1 MYLSRST
8 ILLQKTQSLNL
19 AYHIGR
25 YFMLLGRVF
34 RRPEKMAIYR
44 RQFVQEVDKIGISSL
59 GIVALMSV
67 FMGAVI
73 TLQTASNMESPL
85 LPSYTVGFITRQS
98 IILEFSPTMIAL
110 ILAGKVGSN
119 IASEL
124 GTMRVT
130 EQIDALDIMGVNSA
144 GFLILPKVLAGVFI
158 IPFLIVISMF
168 LGVFGGWFICIV
180 TGIVTSNEYI
190 HGIQYDFRQFHVY
203 YGLIKTLVFA
213 FIITSVSSY
222 QGYYAKGS
230 ALEVGK
236 SSTQAVVYSSI
247 LILVLNY
254 IITQL
259 VLI

>member
-1 MYLSRST
+1 M
-8 ILLQKTQSLNL
+8 
-19 AYHIGR
+19 
-25 YFMLLGRVF
+25 GRVF

-44 RQFVQEVDKIGISSL
+44 RQFVQEIDKIGISSL

-85 LPSYTVGFITRQS
+85 LPAYTVGFIARQS
-98 IILEFSPTMIAL
+98 VILEFSPTIIAL

-158 IPFLIVISMF
+158 FPFLIIISMF
-168 LGVFGGWFICIV
+168 LGVFGGWFISIA

-190 HGIQYDFRQFHVY
+190 YGIQYDFKQFHVY
-203 YGLIKTLVFA
+203 YGLAKTLVFA
-213 FIITSVSSY
+213 LIITSVSSY

-236 SSTQAVVYSSI
+236 SSTQAVVYSSVLI
-247 LILVLNY
+247 LILNY